1 MPSQGLAGFGQHDRS
16 CPPFDEGRRGGPLQ
30 GGDVLAHSRLRHQEG
45 CRGSVIN
52 VKLIENVFTP
62 DQKQEVVRRLTDAM
76 VSIEGENMRSVTWVV
91 VEEVASGD
99 WGIGGQPLT
108 TQDVKALAAGG
119 AAVVG

>member
-1 MPSQGLAGFGQHDRS
+1 MPF
-16 CPPFDEGRRGGPLQ
+16 
-30 GGDVLAHSRLRHQEG
+30 
-45 CRGSVIN
+45 IN

-62 DQKQEVVRRLTDAM
+62 QQKQEVVRRLTDAM

-108 TQDVKALAAGG
+108 TEDVKTLAAGG
-119 AAVVG
+119 APVVG